1 MVPPDMQA
9 RELGPFAS
17 ARQLVQGRAAAMA
30 ARTEKILKDA
40 DAAREAEEA
49 RHRCCCHC
57 CCCWPTRLHAA
68 IAALL
73 SAQHAGQS
81 PAGCQ

>member
-1 MVPPDMQA
+1 MVPVDLQA

-40 DAAREAEEA
+40 SAAREEEEVLPPLLRVLQA
-49 RHRCCCHC
+49 SGILCHYIGMS
-57 CCCWPTRLHAA
+57 
-68 IAALL
+68 IA
-73 SAQHAGQS
+73 S
-81 PAGCQ
+81 PNS

>member
-1 MVPPDMQA
+1 VRFDVQA

-49 RHRCCCHC
+49 RSH
-57 CCCWPTRLHAA
+57 
-68 IAALL
+68 
-73 SAQHAGQS
+73 
-81 PAGCQ
+81 